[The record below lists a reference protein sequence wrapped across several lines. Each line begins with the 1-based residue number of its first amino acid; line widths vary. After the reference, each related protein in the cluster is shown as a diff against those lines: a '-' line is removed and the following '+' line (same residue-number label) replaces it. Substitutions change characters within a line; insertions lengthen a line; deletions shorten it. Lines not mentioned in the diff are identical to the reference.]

1 MKEIEKLNSFLRLL
15 DDSGVKKIIGV
26 NIKKY
31 LRFISSGYIPS
42 FWVAPDNLQPEI
54 QKPIKVKLSKPS
66 YKSKNKI
73 NKMED
78 KYKSKKTA
86 KS

>member
-1 MKEIEKLNSFLRLL
+1 MNQWRKWIIKVEIIPIL
-15 DDSGVKKIIGV
+15 

-73 NKMED
+73 NKMEY